1 MVRQIIVAGLMV
13 FLSASAQAQRG
24 GGMSAGSHGA
34 GGAPRAAMQAPRAGT
49 ARAMP
54 GTRTGP
60 RGGGFR
66 PRTGAPGVRGT
77 GSRTGSQP
85 TTRRR
90 FDGER
95 EGGRF
100 RAGCGSAPGLGF
112 DAVHQSATCGSGG
125 REFRGRGFQDPFF
138 FPFYDGGYGY
148 SEPDYPVA
156 DDDGSAAPIPQ
167 PEGTD
172 AQAQGTGRGYQA
184 AQPAPVPAPA
194 PAAETASSAPA
205 ENEEFVFVRRD
216 GTVFFAV
223 AYTWDR
229 GTLRYI
235 TPQGLRHTVTKDAL
249 DLDATR
255 EFNEQRGMSFRLPA

>member
-1 MVRQIIVAGLMV
+1 
-13 FLSASAQAQRG
+13 
-24 GGMSAGSHGA
+24 MSAGSHAA
-34 GGAPRAAMQAPRAGT
+34 GGAPRAATLAPREGT
-49 ARAMP
+49 ARVMP
-54 GTRTGP
+54 GKRTVP
-60 RGGGFR
+60 RGGAFR

-77 GSRTGSQP
+77 GSQT

-90 FDGER
+90 FDGED
-95 EGGRF
+95 GRF

-112 DAVHQSATCGSGG
+112 DAVHQSATCGSGARG
-125 REFRGRGFQDPFF
+125 FRGRGFQDPFF

-156 DDDGSAAPIPQ
+156 EDDGSAAPIPQ

-184 AQPAPVPAPA
+184 PQPAPVPA

-255 EFNEQRGMSFRLPA
+255 EFNEQRGLNFRLPA

>member
-1 MVRQIIVAGLMV
+1 MV

-24 GGMSAGSHGA
+24 GGMSAGSHAA

-77 GSRTGSQP
+77 GSRTGSQT

-112 DAVHQSATCGSGG
+112 DAVHQSATCGSEG

-138 FPFYDGGYGY
+138 FPFYDGGYDGGY

-156 DDDGSAAPIPQ
+156 GDDGSAAPIPQ

-172 AQAQGTGRGYQA
+172 VQAQGTGRGYQA
-184 AQPAPVPAPA
+184 PQPAPVPAPA
-194 PAAETASSAPA
+194 AETANSAPA

-235 TPQGLRHTVTKDAL
+235 TPQGLRHSVTKDAL

-255 EFNEQRGMSFRLPA
+255 EFNEQRGMNFRLPA

>member
-1 MVRQIIVAGLMV
+1 MSGIVTRAGLEASLLLRLVECGGKVDCERPGRPGLQVKIMVRQIIVAGFAV
-13 FLSASAQAQRG
+13 FLSAGGAQAQRG
-24 GGMSAGSHGA
+24 GGMSAGSHAA
-34 GGAPRAAMQAPRAGT
+34 GGAPRAATQAPRAGT
-49 ARAMP
+49 PQVMP
-54 GTRTGP
+54 GTRMGP

-77 GSRTGSQP
+77 GSRTGSQT

-125 REFRGRGFQDPFF
+125 REFRGRGLQDPFF

-148 SEPDYPVA
+148 FEPDYLVDEEEGA
-156 DDDGSAAPIPQ
+156 AAPFPR
-167 PEGTD
+167 PEVTEH
-172 AQAQGTGRGYQA
+172 QAQGTGRKYQA
-184 AQPAPVPAPA
+184 PQQPPTQAPA

-205 ENEEFVFVRRD
+205 E
-216 GTVFFAV
+216 
-223 AYTWDR
+223 
-229 GTLRYI
+229 
-235 TPQGLRHTVTKDAL
+235 
-249 DLDATR
+249 
-255 EFNEQRGMSFRLPA
+255 

>member
-1 MVRQIIVAGLMV
+1 MVRQIVVAGFVL
-13 FLSASAQAQRG
+13 FLSGSAQAQGR
-24 GGMSAGSHGA
+24 GGMSAGSHAG
-34 GGAPRAAMQAPRAGT
+34 GGAPRVATQAPRAGT
-49 ARAMP
+49 ARVMP

-77 GSRTGSQP
+77 GSQT

-90 FDGER
+90 FDGE
-95 EGGRF
+95 GGRF
-100 RAGCGSAPGLGF
+100 RPGCGSAPGLGF

-125 REFRGRGFQDPFF
+125 REFRGRRFQDPFF
-138 FPFYDGGYGY
+138 YPFYDGGYDGGY

-156 DDDGSAAPIPQ
+156 GDDGSAAPIPQ

-184 AQPAPVPAPA
+184 PQPAPVPAPA

-255 EFNEQRGMSFRLPA
+255 EFNEQRGMNFRLPA